1 MFIAIE
7 NYSCLPKVRV
17 EFRSDSMWIDEK
29 EEVGVSLRFDSGHI
43 YEEMFTV
50 YEDKRYY
57 PKGKKKLEF
66 DQQRLAFTAEFE
78 VAYASIV
85 LGKYYNKGRKYFANM
100 TMHDAR
106 ELHGILNYFP
116 CWWKQS
122 GYVNSNKPIDTVMTS
137 AGMPEILYHQLN
149 HIVNEFTNLLRYIP
163 EELIDCRRCG
173 LRPNKR
179 DDRDKIRVTRSDKLK
194 LIYGG
199 KEIKFKHITNENNK
213 IKVVLHRNGKGEES
227 IHAVANDER
236 TVALTRNA
244 TLEGIPWGAYIPIET
259 KRGYFYCDV
268 SKMSGK
274 MMFNQRTPKTISVTK
289 QSK

>member
-1 MFIAIE
+1 MYIAIE

-17 EFRSDSMWIDEK
+17 EFSSDSMWIDEK
-29 EEVGVSLRFDSGHI
+29 GEVGVNLHFDSGHI

-57 PKGKKKLEF
+57 PKGNKPNF
-66 DQQRLAFTAEFE
+66 YQQCLSFTKEFE
-78 VAYASIV
+78 VAYAKII
-85 LGKYYNKGRKYFANM
+85 LGKYYDRGRGYFARM

-106 ELHGILNYFP
+106 ELHGMLNYFS

-122 GYVNSNKPIDTVMTS
+122 GYINSTKAIQTVMTS

-163 EELIDCRRCG
+163 EEVIDCRRCS

-179 DDRDKIRVTRSDKLK
+179 DDRDRIRVTRSDKLK

-199 KEIKFKHITNENNK
+199 KEIKFKHITNENNP
-213 IKVVLHRNGKGEES
+213 IKVTLHRNGTDEES
-227 IHAVANDER
+227 IHAAANAER

-244 TLEGIPWGAYIPIET
+244 TLEGIPWGAYIPIEL
-259 KRGYFYCDV
+259 KSGRFYCNV

-274 MMFNQRTPKTISVTK
+274 LMFNQRSPKTK
-289 QSK
+289 